1 MTSEWGYPS
10 SYEIRTLNHAH
21 CMSSSHRSQSE
32 VLSAIS
38 KGWVAV
44 LQILVSPAMSSGNVG
59 RYCLDQKV
67 VRHYI

>member
-1 MTSEWGYPS
+1 
-10 SYEIRTLNHAH
+10 
-21 CMSSSHRSQSE
+21 MSSSHRPQSE
-32 VLSAIS
+32 VLLAIS

-44 LQILVSPAMSSGNVG
+44 LQILVSPAMSPGNVG